1 MKFLVC
7 VLLIAAGANA
17 TPLYENRNGDKSD
30 AINSDWILVPDANY
44 NLHLI
49 DTNAEETA
57 AIEPTF
63 NGPNDMVFQ
72 LFTRSN
78 PTVPQTIRLG
88 NNQDLQNSFFNP
100 NHQTRFH
107 VHGWLDGGANV
118 PANPYRDAYLQQGD
132 FNFFAV
138 DWTVGGQ
145 TPNYILAR
153 QRVGECGRGL
163 AAFLDFLNLNG
174 NPFSAFTVLGHSLGA
189 HCAGHAGKQV
199 TRGRIAVIVGLDPA
213 GPLFSIDSNDRLD
226 HTDANHVEMM
236 ATDTE
241 FLGFLRPLGHA
252 NFYANWGSR
261 QPGCEGEI
269 AGICSHQIV
278 AHFMVNSINPA
289 NVFGAI
295 RCRDFNDIVT
305 RNCVVSGP
313 SRRMAGEPV
322 VDGISAPG
330 SIFFLTTN
338 PTAPFAQGP
347 R

>member
-1 MKFLVC
+1 VG
-7 VLLIAAGANA
+7 V
-17 TPLYENRNGDKSD
+17 
-30 AINSDWILVPDANY
+30 
-44 NLHLI
+44 
-49 DTNAEETA
+49 
-57 AIEPTF
+57 IEPAF
-63 NGPNDMVFQ
+63 NGLNDMVFQ

-78 PTVPQTIRLG
+78 PTVPQNIQIG
-88 NNQDLQNSFFNP
+88 NTAQLQNSNFNSA
-100 NHQTRFH
+100 HQTRFH

-118 PANPYRDAYLQQGD
+118 PANPYRDAYLAQGE

-163 AAFLDFLNLNG
+163 AAFIDFLNVNG
-174 NPFSAFTVLGHSLGA
+174 LPFSAVTVLGHSLGA

-199 TRGRIAVIVGLDPA
+199 TLGRIPVIVGLDPA
-213 GPLFSIDSNDRLD
+213 GPLFSIASNDRLAY
-226 HTDANHVEMM
+226 TDADHVEMM

-241 FLGFLRPLGHA
+241 FLGFELPLGHA

-278 AHFMVNSINPA
+278 AHFMVQSINPA
-289 NVFGAI
+289 NIFGAI
-295 RCRDFNDIVT
+295 RCSDFNDIRT
-305 RNCVVSGP
+305 RNCVIAGP
-313 SRRMAGEPV
+313 SRRMGGEPV
-322 VDGISAPG
+322 VDGTSAPG
-330 SIFFLTTN
+330 SVYFLTTD
-338 PTAPFAQGP
+338 PLTPFAQGP